1 MGGFVTASPEDIYRR
16 WLPFGFLSSH
26 TRAHGAPPTEP
37 WLISESFTEA
47 FRDCAEMKY
56 KLMPYVYAQAK
67 DCSERGLPMVRALL
81 VEFPQDPGA
90 WLVED
95 EYMFGSQILVAP
107 LMESGNSRMVYL
119 PKGKWIDYQSGKV
132 YDGGY
137 QTLTAGRIPAIILV
151 RDGSLI
157 PHAPL
162 AQRTDEIDWSKVELK
177 PYKASAT
184 TCTGLLFKPGDT
196 EIQTITQ

>member
-37 WLISESFTEA
+37 WLISESFTDA
-47 FRDCAEMKY
+47 FRACAEMKY

-119 PKGKWIDYQSGKV
+119 PKGTWIDYQSGKV

-137 QTLTAGRIPAIILV
+137 QTIEAGAIPAVILV
-151 RDGSLI
+151 RDGSII

-162 AQRTDEIDWSKVELK
+162 AQRTDQIQWNQVELK
-177 PYKASAT
+177 TYQAEAK
-184 TCTGLLFKPGDT
+184 TCKGLLFKPGDSQI
-196 EIQTITQ
+196 ETIER